1 MRQRKNQGFTLV
13 ELIVASAIMGIVA
26 LASAGFLSAGARTYR
41 SVNYSLRLQY
51 ESQLTMAQLQ
61 EYLIDC
67 NGRYVRL
74 KNPISGGTNSIS
86 TSISADAPS
95 DASVG
100 TLHCFRY
107 SHTDQ
112 TLYYGENRPRSAV
125 GPSADDL
132 LSEHISAMSV
142 NLDAVN
148 SSVTVELTFT
158 RQNKSYTS
166 AQTLSLRNRPA
177 VSSSLSDLLDL
188 IYPVP

>member
-67 NGRYVRL
+67 NGGIVWDGTDLYVL
-74 KNPISGGTNSIS
+74 NV
-86 TSISADAPS
+86 SAD
-95 DASVG
+95 

-112 TLYYGENRPRSAV
+112 TLYYGETRPRSAV

>member
-67 NGRYVRL
+67 NGGIVWDGTDLYVL
-74 KNPISGGTNSIS
+74 NV
-86 TSISADAPS
+86 SADAPS

-166 AQTLSLRNRPA
+166 AQTRSLRNRPA

>member
-13 ELIVASAIMGIVA
+13 ELIVASAMMGIVA

-67 NGRYVRL
+67 NGGIVWDGTDLYVL
-74 KNPISGGTNSIS
+74 NV
-86 TSISADAPS
+86 SADAPS